1 MLIAQHCRAVTD
13 EHYMDAPSRHL
24 VAQVT
29 EGSGYR
35 AYKFTLADTDTGHI
49 SADISYQ
56 LCVGIQKAVYEMDC
70 RLFCELFGAHNDL
83 WSGTWIIKTTHSCL
97 ELEISGMRKSLNEQ
111 ELMTKVIQF
120 TAECQCHCMR
130 INSHSADKSSKLKQ
144 LMIQGTSIGTDEY
157 GIHRNFIFTLYRLR
171 RDAQIN

>member
-1 MLIAQHCRAVTD
+1 M
-13 EHYMDAPSRHL
+13 
-24 VAQVT
+24 T

-35 AYKFTLADTDTGHI
+35 AYEFTSADTDTGCI
-49 SADISYQ
+49 SADIVYQ
-56 LCVGIQKAVYEMDC
+56 LYVGIQKAVYEMDC
-70 RLFCELFGAHNDL
+70 RLFCKLFRAHNDL
-83 WSGTWIIKTTHSCL
+83 WSGTWIIKTTYSCL

-130 INSHSADKSSKLKQ
+130 INSHSADESSKLKQ

-157 GIHRNFIFTLYRLR
+157 GICEKSLLHCTNLDRMPKSIDEVMMGATFGIKYQFAL
-171 RDAQIN
+171 